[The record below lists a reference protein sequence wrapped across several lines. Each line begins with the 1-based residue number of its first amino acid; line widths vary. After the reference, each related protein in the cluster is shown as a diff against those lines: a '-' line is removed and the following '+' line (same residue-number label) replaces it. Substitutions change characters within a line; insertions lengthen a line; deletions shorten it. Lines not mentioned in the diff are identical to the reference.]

1 MLGLVLLG
9 PAVPRFQTAALAEDL
24 NDRNAEDAAASF
36 ADVREYLFTGIRRN
50 TELCCATAIDEN
62 VRYVQIYKSNTQGFC
77 SMLESTE
84 NSSKPSLPYSRLKEL
99 WATDSTAKECRDAFT
114 FTFVREPLD
123 HFISGSSEIA
133 FRFHR
138 NSNKERDFGKC
149 SMPPLSCYSWAAPS
163 LNVTQRARAFIEDF
177 AWGKLNSPCCK
188 ASRET
193 DLHIMPQTAFVMD
206 ALDGRL
212 GTAVPRID
220 VIGKLESV
228 QEDWSRVAAA
238 VRGMP
243 AQYVDDEVFHEG
255 SDANSGNEFRTTME
269 DLLRDDSS
277 ISSETRD
284 AFCHQL
290 RYDYACFGYI
300 PDRVCAHAS
309 PEALDAKC
317 PLAVAA
323 GSTYTTGGT
332 YVTVDGYRSWYTEQ
346 QIQVQQS
353 QSQQIQSQ
361 QTQSQKI
368 QSRVSGWA
376 FHANACPAG
385 HRSAGE
391 GECLAAVLEA
401 AQALRRPILR
411 KWLRVVDDGADDAVP
426 SGCSYSSVSKR
437 ALFNR
442 NPDGRSSSEYEP
454 VCLDEGQQTSTAG
467 DVGLRTA
474 VIPIADYIGFDFEL
488 VAETDLDTDGVA
500 PDIPDVFRTLQVF
513 RAKTD
518 VAQVALIHVGKCAS
532 WTVRDTLVNNG
543 ITVWEYH
550 MRQPEFSDLEKRKTA
565 ITTRDPLDRVVSA
578 FNWRHPSNDQIHNN
592 PFGASA
598 DPEEAKLYHCFDSAH
613 AFAEALDIRNTT
625 TCAELART
633 MLTGPKSKR
642 GRWSLMG
649 DDTQWYLERVMSQLR
664 QGELDFTLT
673 HVANLD
679 ADVNYAV
686 QWITD
691 TPETQSVELASVHN
705 DDYPKK
711 FDTGLSRAGR
721 QLLRAALQ
729 PEYDFL
735 DELEK
740 LAVKPNGK

>member
-1 MLGLVLLG
+1 MLGLVLLV
-9 PAVPRFQTAALAEDL
+9 PAVPRLQTAALAEAL
-24 NDRNAEDAAASF
+24 NNRNAEGAAASF

-50 TELCCATAIDEN
+50 TELCCATASDEN

-84 NSSKPSLPYSRLKEL
+84 NSSKPSLAYSRLKEL
-99 WATDSTAKECRDAFT
+99 WRQDSAANECRDAFT

-220 VIGKLESV
+220 VIGKLESL

-332 YVTVDGYRSWYTEQ
+332 YVTVDGYSSWYSEQ
-346 QIQVQQS
+346 QM
-353 QSQQIQSQ
+353 QSQQM
-361 QTQSQKI
+361 

-376 FHANACPAG
+376 LHANACPAG

-401 AQALRRPILR
+401 AQALGRPILR
-411 KWLRVVDDGADDAVP
+411 KWLRVVDDGPEATVP

-442 NPDGRSSSEYEP
+442 SPDGRSSSEYELL
-454 VCLDEGQQTSTAG
+454 CLDEGQQTSTAG

-474 VIPIADYIGFDFEL
+474 VIPIADYIGFDFDL
-488 VAETDLDTDGVA
+488 VA
-500 PDIPDVFRTLQVF
+500 
-513 RAKTD
+513 
-518 VAQVALIHVGKCAS
+518 
-532 WTVRDTLVNNG
+532 
-543 ITVWEYH
+543 
-550 MRQPEFSDLEKRKTA
+550 
-565 ITTRDPLDRVVSA
+565 
-578 FNWRHPSNDQIHNN
+578 
-592 PFGASA
+592 
-598 DPEEAKLYHCFDSAH
+598 
-613 AFAEALDIRNTT
+613 
-625 TCAELART
+625 
-633 MLTGPKSKR
+633 
-642 GRWSLMG
+642 
-649 DDTQWYLERVMSQLR
+649 
-664 QGELDFTLT
+664 
-673 HVANLD
+673 
-679 ADVNYAV
+679 
-686 QWITD
+686 
-691 TPETQSVELASVHN
+691 
-705 DDYPKK
+705 
-711 FDTGLSRAGR
+711 
-721 QLLRAALQ
+721 
-729 PEYDFL
+729 
-735 DELEK
+735 
-740 LAVKPNGK
+740 

>member
-1 MLGLVLLG
+1 MLGLVLLV
-9 PAVPRFQTAALAEDL
+9 PAVPRLQTTALAEDL
-24 NDRNAEDAAASF
+24 SSRNAEGAAASF
-36 ADVREYLFTGIRRN
+36 ADVREYLFTGIRRK
-50 TELCCATAIDEN
+50 TELCCATASDEN
-62 VRYVQIYKSNTQGFC
+62 VRYVQIYKSNSQGFC
-77 SMLESTE
+77 SMLELTE
-84 NSSKPSLPYSRLKEL
+84 SSAKPSLAYSRLKQL
-99 WATDSTAKECRDAFT
+99 WNQDSTAKECRDAFT

-206 ALDGRL
+206 ALDGRM
-212 GTAVPRID
+212 GTPVQRID
-220 VIGKLESV
+220 VIGKLESI

-238 VRGMP
+238 VRGVP
-243 AQYVDDEVFHEG
+243 AQYVDDEAFHPG
-255 SDANSGNEFRTTME
+255 SDADSGNEFRTVME
-269 DLLRDDSS
+269 DLLQDDSS

-309 PEALDAKC
+309 PEALEAKC

-323 GSTYTTGGT
+323 GNTHVTGGT
-332 YVTVDGYRSWYTEQ
+332 YMTVDGYSSWYSEQ
-346 QIQVQQS
+346 QM
-353 QSQQIQSQ
+353 QSQQMQSQ
-361 QTQSQKI
+361 QTQS
-368 QSRVSGWA
+368 RASGWTL
-376 FHANACPAG
+376 HANACPAG
-385 HRSAGE
+385 HRSASE

-401 AQALRRPILR
+401 AQALGRPIHR
-411 KWLRVVDDGADDAVP
+411 KWLRVVDDGPDFTVP

-442 NPDGRSSSEYEP
+442 NPDGRSGSEYELL
-454 VCLDEGQQTSTAG
+454 CLDEGQQTSHTG

-474 VIPIADYIGFDFEL
+474 VIPIADYIGFDFDL
-488 VAETDLDTDGVA
+488 VAETDLDQDGVA
-500 PDIPDVFRTLQVF
+500 PELPGVYRTLHVF

-518 VAQVALIHVGKCAS
+518 VAQVALIHVGKCAG
-532 WTVRDTLVNNG
+532 WTVRNTLRNYN

-550 MRQPEFSDLEKRKTA
+550 MRQPEFSDLEKLKTA
-565 ITTRDPLDRVVSA
+565 ITTRDPVDRAVSA
-578 FNWRHPSNDQIHNN
+578 FNWRHPSNPQIHNN
-592 PFGASA
+592 PFGDSA
-598 DPEEAKLYHCFDSAH
+598 DPEESKLYRCFDSVH
-613 AFAEALDIRNTT
+613 AFAEALDSQNTT

-642 GRWSLMG
+642 GLWSLIG
-649 DDTQWYLERVMSQLR
+649 DDTRWYLERVMSQLR
-664 QGELDFTLT
+664 QGEIDFTLT
-673 HVANLD
+673 RVANLD
-679 ADVNYAV
+679 ADINYAV

-691 TPETQSVELASVHN
+691 TPETQSVEIASVHD

-711 FDTGLSRAGR
+711 YDTDLSTAGR
-721 QLLRAALQ
+721 RLLRAALQ
-729 PEYDFL
+729 SEYDLLEEL
-735 DELEK
+735 DK
-740 LAVKPNGK
+740 LAIYKPHGK